1 MSRGFNASDY
11 LEFPK
16 NTVTR
21 RPTPREVFEC
31 ASAAPASRWRKS
43 SRALPETL
51 VRIAFSRAWLDDY
64 EFAAMALSSSGSAAC
79 MCLPSREGG
88 ASGKE
93 SYTPEP
99 SPCALFYA
107 PRHQIVNLRRGFSYR
122 NVDEMVTFKG
132 EDRGF
137 VVLKYHHH
145 FVHIDLDSL
154 A

>member
-1 MSRGFNASDY
+1 
-11 LEFPK
+11 
-16 NTVTR
+16 
-21 RPTPREVFEC
+21 
-31 ASAAPASRWRKS
+31 
-43 SRALPETL
+43 
-51 VRIAFSRAWLDDY
+51 
-64 EFAAMALSSSGSAAC
+64 MALSSSGSAAC

-93 SYTPEP
+93 SYTLSEP

-107 PRHQIVNLRRGFSYR
+107 PRHQIVNLRRGFSHR